1 MDNDTLLPPPWR
13 RRLGRAARWA
23 GLVLVGAA
31 ALQAAA
37 WPAVAAAAALAAL
50 FAVGTGRHTGRAHW
64 PPALDEPLPSPSS
77 GPSMPPA
84 SPLPEQIV
92 PVWRRSVEAARQHA
106 ETSASDLMERFTN
119 IHGQLDL
126 AVGRGAP
133 AVSLELGATDDLLE
147 RHRGEIDELL
157 SSTHAAMRLRDEA
170 LGTVRTLVTTIE
182 ELGRLAREVQNIGRA
197 THLLALNA
205 SVEATRAGERGE
217 GFGVVAQEVRQL
229 AGQSRQTGLDIARL
243 ITQMRERLAEVQHQ
257 AVRTDPDPDEVTLQ
271 AEQSARRV
279 VRALIGSLAEVGQA
293 SNHLRDT
300 GRQVQADIEK
310 ILMGLQS
317 QDRLN
322 QMLMSVEEDM
332 DRLGQWLKGVD
343 APAAASPALW
353 LERLENSYTMEE
365 MRTAHHGTVS
375 VDRQASV
382 EFF

>member
-1 MDNDTLLPPPWR
+1 MDNDTLASPPWR
-13 RRLGRAARWA
+13 QRLGRAARWA
-23 GLVLVGAA
+23 GLVLAGAT

-37 WPAVAAAAALAAL
+37 WPAVAAVAVLAAL
-50 FAVGTGRHTGRAHW
+50 IAAGAGRAAGRSHL
-64 PPALDEPLPSPSS
+64 PTPLAEPLPATPDASP
-77 GPSMPPA
+77 GA
-84 SPLPEQIV
+84 ATPLPEQVV

-106 ETSASDLMERFTN
+106 ESSATDLMERFTN

-133 AVSLELGATDDLLE
+133 AVSLELGATDDLLD
-147 RHRGEIDELL
+147 RHRSEIDELL
-157 SSTHAAMRLRDEA
+157 RSTHAAMRLRDEA
-170 LGTVRTLVTTIE
+170 LGTVRTLAATID

-257 AVRTDPDPDEVTLQ
+257 AVRTDTDPDEVTLQ

-332 DRLGQWLKGVD
+332 DRLGQWFKGVD
-343 APAAASPALW
+343 DPAAASPALW

>member
-1 MDNDTLLPPPWR
+1 MDNDTLLSSPWR
-13 RRLGRAARWA
+13 QRLGRAARWA
-23 GLVLVGAA
+23 GLVLAGAA
-31 ALQAAA
+31 ALQVAA
-37 WPAVAAAAALAAL
+37 WPAAAAMAVLAAL
-50 FAVGTGRHTGRAHW
+50 FAAGPGWNAGRARRM
-64 PPALDEPLPSPSS
+64 PVLDEPLPLPTDGSPA
-77 GPSMPPA
+77 PT

-92 PVWRRSVEAARQHA
+92 PVWRRSVAAARQHA
-106 ETSASDLMERFTN
+106 ESSATDLMERFTN

-133 AVSLELGATDDLLE
+133 AVSLELGATDDLLD
-147 RHRGEIDELL
+147 RHRVEIDELL
-157 SSTHAAMRLRDEA
+157 NSTRSAMHLRDQA
-170 LGTVRTLVTTIE
+170 LDTVRTLISTID

-243 ITQMRERLAEVQHQ
+243 TSQMRERLAEVQHQ
-257 AVRTDPDPDEVTLQ
+257 AIRTDTDPDEVNLQ

-279 VRALIGSLAEVGQA
+279 VRALIGSLSEVGQA

-300 GRQVQADIEK
+300 SRQVQADIEK

-322 QMLMSVEEDM
+322 QMLISVEEDM
-332 DRLGQWLKGVD
+332 DRLSQWFKGVD
-343 APAAASPALW
+343 DPAAVSPAQW